1 MVDAQE
7 NPIISNHDKGL
18 QEVQKYT
25 IMTDHI
31 VDMLPVIYSKKW
43 FDGLDQDT
51 QELIKECLDDATDW
65 ANQYAIEVT
74 EENKAEMEAAGMEF
88 IEVDTSSFKESAL
101 SCLDELAKNW
111 ADGVY
116 DQLMKD
122 IS

>member
-1 MVDAQE
+1 MHRRTRLF
-7 NPIISNHDKGL
+7 PTMIL
-18 QEVQKYT
+18 
-25 IMTDHI
+25 HI

-43 FDGLDQDT
+43 FDGLDPDT
-51 QELIKECLDDATDW
+51 RELIKECLDDATDW